1 MLWRPLRSPS
11 GCPCWKNDG
20 KPGLSTGLQ
29 NRCIRKF
36 WKIRKLKGHINLER
50 RRFGGRKA
58 VYPADTRMLCK
69 RYVKHT
75 VLTSLGRID
84 LERTRSGAEKPPSNC
99 PKKYCAEHAK
109 HASKV
114 NLNTDKCNHHDTK
127 LQNNISLQSMLS
139 HFDGKGS
146 EGQN

>member
-1 MLWRPLRSPS
+1 MEVGKNIICKPEIKGLKDPNGNLNLGRTNRATDRA
-11 GCPCWKNDG
+11 CPK
-20 KPGLSTGLQ
+20 
-29 NRCIRKF
+29 
-36 WKIRKLKGHINLER
+36 
-50 RRFGGRKA
+50 GGRKA

-84 LERTRSGAEKPPSNC
+84 LERTRSGAEKLRSDC

-127 LQNNISLQSMLS
+127 VKNNILLKSMLS

>member
-1 MLWRPLRSPS
+1 ME
-11 GCPCWKNDG
+11 WKSERYIIC
-20 KPGLSTGLQ
+20 KSEIKGLKDPHG
-29 NRCIRKF
+29 I
-36 WKIRKLKGHINLER
+36 INLGR
-50 RRFGGRKA
+50 TNRVTDRACPNGGRKA

-84 LERTRSGAEKPPSNC
+84 LERSRSGAEKLRSNC

-127 LQNNISLQSMLS
+127 LQNNILLQSMLS

-146 EGQN
+146 KGQN